1 MLSNLLWMNDGG
13 YYTISKKLWAKP
25 LRIYTLDSIAE
36 HITIEKL
43 NPVTALAYFLCAQET
58 SIIGMELCD
67 NAHIQ
72 NFWRSSDRR
81 EIKFWHSNWIIKKR
95 WKAVWKNPK
104 MYRIWRFKSNDKNQ
118 KICCKW
124 GTICWKQKRKLSEE
138 EEGKSVTPIAGRSY
152 TSSRCGISS
161 SSRDLFIQN
170 NIK

>member
-1 MLSNLLWMNDGG
+1 MNDGG

-72 NFWRSSDRR
+72 KLYLLADKIFEEAQIEEKSSSDIAIGSLKNA
-81 EIKFWHSNWIIKKR
+81 EKQFEKILKCIESGDSNQMTKIKKYAANGVQYVGN
-95 WKAVWKNPK
+95 KKEN
-104 MYRIWRFKSNDKNQ
+104 FQ
-118 KICCKW
+118 KK
-124 GTICWKQKRKLSEE
+124 KKRENL
-138 EEGKSVTPIAGRSY
+138 
-152 TSSRCGISS
+152 
-161 SSRDLFIQN
+161 
-170 NIK
+170 